1 MECTAPLKRIY
12 DYLLELA
19 SSETEDDAIKFYED
33 LIQDVIDVQRD
44 IGKYSEDKTWVLLDN
59 HTIELLDVIKK
70 YNEDAS
76 YNKVILFLILQ
87 YGERLQ
93 EHHPEALEILNEKEG
108 TT

>member
-1 MECTAPLKRIY
+1 MENTAPLIRIH
-12 DYLLELA
+12 DYLVELA
-19 SSETEDDAIKFYED
+19 ENETEDDAIKFYED

-44 IGKYSEDKTWVLLDN
+44 VSKYTEDKTWILLDN

-93 EHHPEALEILNEKEG
+93 EHHPEALELLNEKEG
-108 TT
+108 E